1 MLKWQKN
8 SGRGGALL
16 AATGLAAALL
26 VMSAGPSRA
35 GLFSW
40 LKGNPNQAGYQGGYQ
55 DDNSG
60 SSGGGGFFCGRNGGG
75 FFGGG
80 PRAPRRPG
88 SQAFHGDELPPEEGD
103 EATRAWITNP
113 ALGQPT
119 LATHNIEA
127 TKAAIARYQAIVAQ
141 GGWPTVPATVMKP
154 GQRGPEI
161 VTLHRRL

>member
-1 MLKWQKN
+1 MLKWQN
-8 SGRGGALL
+8 SVRGGALL

-26 VMSAGPSRA
+26 IMSAEPSSA

-40 LKGNPNQAGYQGGYQ
+40 LKGNPNQGGYQ

-60 SSGGGGFFCGRNGGG
+60 GSGGGFFGGRNGGG

-80 PRAPRRPG
+80 PRAPQQPG

-119 LATHNIEA
+119 LAAHNIEA

-141 GGWPTVPATVMKP
+141 GG
-154 GQRGPEI
+154 
-161 VTLHRRL
+161 